1 MDVIWLKVI
10 AFFTFI
16 LVGGGFSL
24 LPWGFQKVQNTSK
37 RTIIILAE
45 CFAGG
50 VFLGTGWVHLLP
62 ESANGLASIDNGVP
76 LANMLS
82 VCGFLIVF
90 LLEKVF
96 FLSEEDQNSFIDDS
110 ITQTHRRKVIPESS
124 IKLVQSSDIEILPTS
139 ATESSNSPHPQNISL
154 SPDLVTQEI
163 TPEYSRINH
172 SHDHGTSA
180 LLDPVAT
187 GTSSL
192 LPYVLMIVLSV
203 HSIIAG
209 LTIGVAQSIETMA
222 PLFIAVISHKWTES
236 FALGVS
242 LLQLSDFRKFLKCI
256 LIYTMMV
263 PSGLVIGSI
272 LSVALES
279 ETATLL
285 TAILNGI
292 ASGTFIYIALVDI
305 LLEQFTDAKHKFF
318 KYIFCF
324 IGFISITGM
333 FLLFDEN

>member
-96 FLSEEDQNSFIDDS
+96 FSF
-110 ITQTHRRKVIPESS
+110 
-124 IKLVQSSDIEILPTS
+124 
-139 ATESSNSPHPQNISL
+139 
-154 SPDLVTQEI
+154 
-163 TPEYSRINH
+163 
-172 SHDHGTSA
+172 
-180 LLDPVAT
+180 
-187 GTSSL
+187 
-192 LPYVLMIVLSV
+192 
-203 HSIIAG
+203 
-209 LTIGVAQSIETMA
+209 
-222 PLFIAVISHKWTES
+222 
-236 FALGVS
+236 
-242 LLQLSDFRKFLKCI
+242 
-256 LIYTMMV
+256 
-263 PSGLVIGSI
+263 
-272 LSVALES
+272 
-279 ETATLL
+279 
-285 TAILNGI
+285 
-292 ASGTFIYIALVDI
+292 
-305 LLEQFTDAKHKFF
+305 
-318 KYIFCF
+318 
-324 IGFISITGM
+324 
-333 FLLFDEN
+333 